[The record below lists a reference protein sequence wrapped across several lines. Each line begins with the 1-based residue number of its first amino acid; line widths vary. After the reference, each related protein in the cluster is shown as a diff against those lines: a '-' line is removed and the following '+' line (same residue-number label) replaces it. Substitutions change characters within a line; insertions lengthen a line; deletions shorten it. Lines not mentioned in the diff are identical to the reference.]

1 MVTKKITP
9 DKRSISL
16 MVNGKPYKLDLGNQ
30 PDEVEPS
37 HTLAH
42 TLRETLGLTG
52 TKVGCDHGA
61 CGACTVLMNGKPIQ
75 SCMILTVE
83 ADGENITTIEGL
95 RDLETGKLDP
105 LQQAFIDHTAF
116 QCGFCTPGIIMSA
129 KALLNENPFPT
140 EEEVKEG
147 LSGNFCRC
155 ISHYQVIKAVMAASK
170 KVDGNINKEEGF
182 EVADSY
188 RFIGKATPRRDAVE
202 IVTGEA
208 RFLNDIKLSGMLYGK
223 VLRSPHAH
231 ALIKKIDKSK
241 AEKLP
246 GVKAVLTWEDV
257 PNWKGGTLRVTPVL
271 GRKVRFVGD
280 AVALVA
286 ATSEEIATEALD
298 LINVEYEVLPA
309 VFDME
314 EALKPGAPQL
324 YEEYPGN
331 IVTPGAPYIGPKS
344 LKEVVMGDIKKG
356 FEEADVIT
364 EGTFGY
370 ENIPNPIPPE
380 SPDVI
385 ALWEEPNTLTIWAS
399 DQASYRHKVY
409 LGRILGKEIEV
420 RTLGVPCGSSYGSK
434 AMSWQIQLRAAALS
448 KATGKPVKLSLTKEE
463 HLATF
468 TLRPGSRM
476 LARVGMK
483 KDGTVTA
490 LSGTWIIDTGY
501 YSQTTQAQ
509 VAVGCGEVQLMV
521 RCPNWDLKPTIVCTN
536 RNASGIVRGFGGQEL
551 KCALIPLMSLAM
563 QKADLDPVEFFK
575 KNYVKPGDG
584 YFWRDGNWHIYRG
597 VDYTKAMEEG
607 AKVFGWKE
615 KWKGW
620 LKPTAVN
627 GTRRTGVG
635 VGVHGNVDI
644 GLQTSEAYVRLDAD
658 GTVKLYSFL
667 VEHGTGQRSNMM
679 KMVAEVLRL
688 PMERV
693 SIITSD
699 SFVNPFEFGPAGSR
713 GTYAIGSAVIAATE
727 DARGKLFELAAFV
740 LGAEP
745 DKLDTEDGMIFP
757 ESNPEKK
764 ISWEAAMGADR
775 TCLGYGRFE
784 NDFTLA
790 NCMMTFV
797 EVEVDTETGKATLR
811 RVVNAT
817 DVGQIIDP
825 PGLEGQLNGC
835 LGSAG
840 IDGALFEETI
850 LDKATGHMLNA
861 NMIDYKWRTF
871 AELPAIKNVVLETP
885 FQTHRFHAVGIG
897 EIATAPGPSAVLM
910 AVSNAI
916 GVWLKEY
923 PVTPEKVLDMLGKV
937 TPKIQKEGDKKVPS
951 NTTIR
956 RR

>member
-1 MVTKKITP
+1 MRAKKITL
-9 DKRSISL
+9 DKRSVNL
-16 MVNGKPYKLDLGNQ
+16 VVNGQPYKLDIGDQLG
-30 PDEVEPS
+30 EVEPS

-61 CGACTVLMNGKPIQ
+61 CGACTVLMDGKPVL
-75 SCMILTVE
+75 SCMMLTVE
-83 ADGENITTIEGL
+83 LNGKNITTIEGL
-95 RDLETGKLDP
+95 KDPQTGRLDP
-105 LQQAFIDHTAF
+105 IQQAFIDHTAF
-116 QCGFCTPGIIMSA
+116 QCGFCTPGILMSA
-129 KALLNENPFPT
+129 KALLHEKPSPT

-155 ISHYQVIKAVMAASK
+155 ISHYQVVKAVLAASEK
-170 KVDGNINKEEGF
+170 GDGSIRKEEGV
-182 EVADSY
+182 ETASPY
-188 RFIGKATPRRDAVE
+188 RFIGKATPRIDAVE
-202 IVTGEA
+202 IVTGNTQ
-208 RFLNDIKLSGMLYGK
+208 FLTDIKLPGMLYAK

-231 ALIKKIDKSK
+231 ALIKRVDKSK

-246 GVKAVLTWEDV
+246 GVKAVLTWEDL
-257 PNWKGGTLRVTPVL
+257 PAWRGGTPRVTPVL

-286 ATSEEIATEALD
+286 ATSEEIAAEAVG
-298 LINVEYEVLPA
+298 LINVEFEVLPA
-309 VFDME
+309 VFEME

-331 IVTPGAPYIGPKS
+331 VVTPGVPYFGPKS
-344 LKEVVMGDIKKG
+344 LKDIVMGDVKKG

-370 ENIPNPIPPE
+370 ENIPNPLPPE
-380 SPDVI
+380 PPAAI
-385 ALWEEPNTLTIWAS
+385 ALWEGQNALTLWAS
-399 DQASYRHKVY
+399 DQASYRQKIY
-409 LGRILGKEIEV
+409 LGRIMGKEVDV

-434 AMSWQIQLRAAALS
+434 AMSWQIELRAAALS
-448 KATGKPVKLSLTKEE
+448 KATGRPVRLSLTKEE

-476 LARVGMK
+476 HAKVGMK
-483 KDGTVTA
+483 RDGTVTA
-490 LSGTWIIDTGY
+490 VSGTWLLDTGY

-509 VAVGCGEVQLMV
+509 VAVGCGEVQLVV

-551 KCALIPLMSLAM
+551 KCALIPLLSLAM
-563 QKADLDPVEFFK
+563 QEAEVDPVEFFR
-575 KNYVKPGDG
+575 KNYIKPGEG
-584 YFWRDGNWHIYRG
+584 YFWRDGKWYIYRG
-597 VDYTKAMEEG
+597 VDYTKAIDEG
-607 AKVFGWKE
+607 AKVFGWRE

-620 LKPTAVN
+620 LKATAVN
-627 GTRRTGVG
+627 GTKRTGVG

-644 GLQTSEAYVRLDAD
+644 GESSSEAYVRLDAD
-658 GTVKLYSFL
+658 GSAKLYSFL
-667 VEHGTGQRSNMM
+667 VEHGTGQRSNMV
-679 KMVAEVLRL
+679 KMVAEVLQL

-693 SIITSD
+693 SVIAAD
-699 SFVNPFEFGPAGSR
+699 SLVSPFEFGPAGSR
-713 GTYAIGSAVIAATE
+713 GTYAMGSAVIAAAE
-727 DARGKLFELAAFV
+727 DARRKLFELAALV
-740 LGAEP
+740 LHTEP
-745 DKLDTEDGMIFP
+745 DELETEDGMIFLKR
-757 ESNPEKK
+757 NPENK
-764 ISWEAAMGADR
+764 IPWEAAMGADR
-775 TCLGYGRFE
+775 TCLGYGRYQA
-784 NDFTLA
+784 DFTLA

-797 EVEVDTETGKATLR
+797 EVEVDTETGQATLR

-850 LDKATGHMLNA
+850 LNKATGHMLNA

-871 AELPAIKNVVLETP
+871 AELPPIQNVVLETP
-885 FQTHRFHAVGIG
+885 FQTHRFHAIGVG
-897 EIATAPGPSAVLM
+897 EVATAPGPSAVLM

-923 PVTPEKVLDMLGKV
+923 PVTPERVLKRLGKGGLK
-937 TPKIQKEGDKKVPS
+937 TRKES
-951 NTTIR
+951 AR
-956 RR
+956 